1 MAIAQPKRVKEI
13 TKSISEGD
21 METAATATI
30 NFILDS
36 GVNGFGPVKGAET
49 IAAEAL
55 KHSGGDAE
63 KAIKR
68 IIATHTRVVGASGFV
83 SGLGGLAT
91 MAVAIPTD
99 VTVFYTRATRMI
111 AAVAHLRGYD
121 VHSDEVRSVIAVS
134 LIGSAGVEALSK
146 AGVEIGTKTAVAALK
161 RVPGTVLTK
170 INKAVGFRLVTKF
183 GTTGSINLVKVV
195 PVAGAAVGGTI
206 NIAGIRSIA
215 GYAKSNFPAV
225 DPVVVP
231 GTVV

>member
-1 MAIAQPKRVKEI
+1 
-13 TKSISEGD
+13 
-21 METAATATI
+21 
-30 NFILDS
+30 
-36 GVNGFGPVKGAET
+36 
-49 IAAEAL
+49 
-55 KHSGGDAE
+55 
-63 KAIKR
+63 
-68 IIATHTRVVGASGFV
+68 
-83 SGLGGLAT
+83 

-121 VHSDEVRSVIAVS
+121 VHSEEVRSVIAVS
-134 LIGSAGVEALSK
+134 LIGSAGVEAMSK

-161 RVPGTVLTK
+161 RVPGAVLTK